1 MVTQGDI
8 VWLNFSPQAGHEQSG
23 RRPALI
29 VSNTS
34 FTQITQKAAM
44 VCPITNTNKSFPFH
58 VNLDERTNTI
68 GVILCDQA
76 KIVDIQTRNFEF
88 IEKAP
93 KEIVWEVIDIISG
106 FIELED

>member
-1 MVTQGDI
+1 
-8 VWLNFSPQAGHEQSG
+8 
-23 RRPALI
+23 
-29 VSNTS
+29 
-34 FTQITQKAAM
+34 M

-58 VNLDERTNTI
+58 VSLDDRTKTT

-93 KEIVWEVIDIISG
+93 KEIVLEVIDIISG
-106 FIELED
+106 FIEVEE